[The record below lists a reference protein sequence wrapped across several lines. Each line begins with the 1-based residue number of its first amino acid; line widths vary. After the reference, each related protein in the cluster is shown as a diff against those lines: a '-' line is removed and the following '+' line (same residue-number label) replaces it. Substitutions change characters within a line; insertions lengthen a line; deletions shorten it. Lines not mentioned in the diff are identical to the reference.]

1 MHYDKKKKPG
11 LERRRKC
18 WTLAAEE
25 PVPALAEPLCV
36 GDQAHFAL
44 GLPPPSLRAGRTG
57 MSTEPGLCD
66 FASPHFLV
74 IVTRGVARP
83 VD

>member
-1 MHYDKKKKPG
+1 MHYDKKPG

-36 GDQAHFAL
+36 GDQAHFSL
-44 GLPPPSLRAGRTG
+44 GLPLSLLARREDRNEHRAGS
-57 MSTEPGLCD
+57 M
-66 FASPHFLV
+66 
-74 IVTRGVARP
+74 
-83 VD
+83 